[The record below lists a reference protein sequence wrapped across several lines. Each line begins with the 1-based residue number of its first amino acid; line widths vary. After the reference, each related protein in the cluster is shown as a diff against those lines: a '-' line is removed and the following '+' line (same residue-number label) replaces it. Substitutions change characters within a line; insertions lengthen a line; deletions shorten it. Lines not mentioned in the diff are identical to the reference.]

1 MMRRNRI
8 SYPSYMPNT
17 LRSLT
22 KMVDRSARRN
32 FFAADAK
39 KDTSQSKQRFSSS
52 FNEINKIYGAG
63 YIVGL
68 FVFIGFLIYVIYTSD
83 SFLPAS
89 KPFDSPLQEFS
100 GDRARKH
107 LNAITKFGPRVTG
120 SYENDITTANYLLKE
135 LNMIKEVAHKD
146 FDIEIELQ
154 TSSGSF
160 AFVRKSNYVDL
171 GFTSTYQ
178 NITNVVAKISSP
190 KSDNSYILANVH
202 FDTVMN
208 TEGASDDTISCA
220 VLIEIFRAICQ
231 GKPENL
237 KHGVIF
243 LFNGAEEGGLSG
255 SHAFVKDHR
264 WLSLVKVV
272 VNIEAAGSG
281 GREFVFQTGPE
292 HPWILN
298 AYASAAKYP
307 YASVVAQEIFQSGVI
322 PSDTDFRVFVQYG
335 NLVGIDIA
343 FVANGYV
350 YHTRYDDAQSIPSGS
365 IQRAGDN
372 IFGLLMAMSNS
383 PYIENPSLYQHG
395 SSVFFD
401 ILGVFVVHYPKRLHI
416 LMNNITIVIV
426 FLYVLQRLVR
436 QNFSS
441 QRAHVGLRK
450 DAEHVSLLS
459 LFLAIVV
466 ILFSWLTAVIVPM
479 ALAYFLIQVN
489 VLMTWYTNPF
499 FGLLLYGLP
508 SLFGLLLT
516 HFIGNKII
524 NKISYTN
531 LSAFVYAH
539 LLILA
544 TILFL
549 MKYVLSSYIV
559 WLWVIFPF
567 LLLCVGKDAITF
579 LPEKKDLGLF
589 MLHILGAIIPAI
601 ISMYHIN
608 LLFNFFGPLLGR
620 VGTELPGEYV
630 IAVLSS
636 LSVITMGT
644 YFTGLYHKAGSM
656 KKVLIFIGFLSIL
669 PIIYAVSGRMF
680 PYSRANPITPKRLF
694 MQHTLRTFH
703 NSDGTIR
710 KQDSGIWV
718 QPMDYLGIKP
728 LENISFYKNIENFQC
743 DGSYCGLPYYYPMRK
758 VVRKQWYL
766 RGEIPTGDKP
776 PLSTDVYRKEV
787 VNEKTVRFY
796 FDIKGPDHMNLFLT
810 LKPNTTLSDWS
821 MYKAEDGHIYSM
833 EDFNGGETYIVFFSH
848 GYYSDDWKFWLEF
861 KRQSQDGYLAELGI
875 ARHYLHG
882 KEARTPF
889 LNSAIK
895 ALPDWI
901 CDNSWTSNYD
911 SFTLN

>member
-1 MMRRNRI
+1 MRPGRMWRRNAEDK
-8 SYPSYMPNT
+8 N
-17 LRSLT
+17 
-22 KMVDRSARRN
+22 
-32 FFAADAK
+32 K
-39 KDTSQSKQRFSSS
+39 KFQSQHYSPYSD
-52 FNEINKIYGAG
+52 KIYGSQ
-63 YIVGL
+63 YIVSL
-68 FVFIGFLIYVIYTSD
+68 VIFIGFLVYMIYTSD
-83 SFLPAS
+83 SFLPTS
-89 KPFDSPLQEFS
+89 KPIDSPLQEFS
-100 GDRARKH
+100 GDRAREH
-107 LNAITKFGPRVTG
+107 LTAITKFGPRVTG
-120 SYENDITTANYLLKE
+120 SYENDITTVNYLLKE
-135 LNMIKEVAHKD
+135 LNLIKEVAHED

-160 AFVRKSNYVDL
+160 AYARPRGYVI
-171 GFTSTYQ
+171 TNAYQ
-178 NITNVVAKISSP
+178 NITNVVVKISSR
-190 KSDNSYILANVH
+190 KSDNAYILANAH
-202 FDTVMN
+202 FDTPMN
-208 TEGASDDTISCA
+208 TEGASDDTVSCA
-220 VLIEIFRAICQ
+220 VLIEIFRSICQ
-231 GKPENL
+231 GNPTDL
-237 KHGVIF
+237 KHGIIF
-243 LFNGAEEGGLSG
+243 LFNGAEEGFLSG

-292 HPWILN
+292 HSWILET
-298 AYASAAKYP
+298 YASSVKYP

-322 PSDTDFRVFVQYG
+322 PADTDFRVFVQYG

-343 FVANGYV
+343 FVTNGYV

-383 PYIENPSLYQHG
+383 HYVENPSLYKHG

-416 LMNNITIVIV
+416 LMNNITIAIV
-426 FLYVLQRLVR
+426 FLYILQRLIR

-459 LFLAIVV
+459 LFLAIIV
-466 ILFSWLTAVIVPM
+466 ILFSWLTAMIVPM

-508 SLFGLLLT
+508 SLFGLLLA

-524 NKISYTN
+524 NKISRTN

-567 LLLCVGKDAITF
+567 LLLSVAKDAITF
-579 LPEKKDLGLF
+579 PPEKKDLGLF
-589 MLHILGAIIPAI
+589 MLHILGAIIPAL
-601 ISMYHIN
+601 ISINHIN
-608 LLFNFFGPLLGR
+608 MLFIFFGPLLGR

-630 IAVLSS
+630 IAGLSS
-636 LSVITMGT
+636 LSVITIVT

-656 KKVLIFIGFLSIL
+656 EKVLIFIGLLSLL
-669 PIIYAVSGRMF
+669 PIICAVSGRMF
-680 PYSRANPITPKRLF
+680 PYSRTNPVTPKRLF

-703 NSDGTIR
+703 NCDGTIR

-728 LENISFYKNIENFQC
+728 LKHISFYKDIENFQC
-743 DGSYCGLPYYYPMRK
+743 DGSYCGLPYFYPIRK
-758 VVRKQWYL
+758 VARKQWYL
-766 RGEIPTGDKP
+766 RGENPDSDKP
-776 PLSTDVYRKEV
+776 PLSTDIYRKEV

-821 MYKAEDGHIYSM
+821 MYKAEDGNIYSM

-848 GYYSDDWKFWLEF
+848 GYYSDNWKFWLEF
-861 KRQSQDGYLAELGI
+861 KRPSEEDGNLAELGI

-901 CDNSWTSNYD
+901 CDDSWTSNYD
-911 SFTLN
+911 GFTLN